1 MNHLLLIAH
10 GSRRESSN
18 DEIRALACR
27 LQQTSGPFSG
37 VSCAFLEIAAP
48 SITEGLRLLI
58 GNGVKN
64 ILVLPYFLS
73 AGRHVS
79 DDIPN
84 EVQQIRDAHPEIDIT
99 IGNYFGFNK
108 QIDHLLMAQA
118 IAELSAE
125 SP

>member
-27 LQQTSGPFSG
+27 LQEASGPFSS
-37 VSCAFLEIAAP
+37 VSCAFLEIAEP
-48 SITEGLRLLI
+48 SITDGLRGLI
-58 GNGVKN
+58 SNGVNK

-84 EVQQIRDAHPEIDIT
+84 EVQQIREAHPEIDIK
-99 IGNYFGFNK
+99 IAHYFGFNK
-108 QIDHLLMAQA
+108 QIDQLLMAQA
-118 IAELSAE
+118 IAEINCSQ
-125 SP
+125 